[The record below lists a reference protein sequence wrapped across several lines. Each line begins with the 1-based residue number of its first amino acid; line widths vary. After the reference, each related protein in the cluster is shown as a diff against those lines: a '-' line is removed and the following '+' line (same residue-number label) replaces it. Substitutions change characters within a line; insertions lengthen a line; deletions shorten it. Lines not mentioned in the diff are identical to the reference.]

1 MVINIV
7 VIIAFVAL
15 AGIQLHVDK
24 KEERR
29 HKKVIQSN
37 KEFKQAIEDFTHA
50 IEKLEITEE
59 QFNSQRRWMRGTM
72 NELRSHGEKLEA
84 HLTQF
89 EDMQQKESYQTSLF
103 KEDE

>member
-24 KEERR
+24 KEESR

-50 IEKLEITEE
+50 IERLEITEE
-59 QFNSQRRWMRGTM
+59 QFTSQRRWMRGTM
-72 NELRSHGEKLEA
+72 NALRHHEEKLDA
-84 HLTQF
+84 HSKRLEETKDPEQITF
-89 EDMQQKESYQTSLF
+89 LKEGN
-103 KEDE
+103 